1 MSREPWLRIDT
12 QWGSSHCNP
21 IPFALSRS
29 FHSVRP
35 LFAARQ
41 RQIILSAPLPFPINA
56 QGSIPSVFG
65 RPSTCTALSSAKYRL
80 LLSPLDFPRLNGK
93 FNRARRF
100 SRRSPDHRKQPSN
113 LIPSSFQQGSWLS
126 RVESSPLVCQI
137 FPLGKLRD
145 FPPWREIFSLQI
157 ILFIDVSLPFQ
168 MQHNPRI
175 EFLPQVCA
183 WMIQTR
189 FHFYLSVSF
198 YFQKLFEM
206 YVNFRFRARFRV
218 ARKMHDVFSFRV
230 LNFAPS
236 IWRKKI
242 GNCIYHRRKKYCLF
256 TILRGYGARE
266 WNTCTLVS
274 KKCRGALSI
283 DKAQQRRWG
292 NFNGVNKISRVM

>member
-100 SRRSPDHRKQPSN
+100 SRRSPTIENN
-113 LIPSSFQQGSWLS
+113 L
-126 RVESSPLVCQI
+126 V
-137 FPLGKLRD
+137 
-145 FPPWREIFSLQI
+145 
-157 ILFIDVSLPFQ
+157 ILFHRVFNKDRDWAASKALLLFVKYF
-168 MQHNPRI
+168 
-175 EFLPQVCA
+175 
-183 WMIQTR
+183 
-189 FHFYLSVSF
+189 LSVSYVTF
-198 YFQKLFEM
+198 HRDERYFL
-206 YVNFRFRARFRV
+206 YR
-218 ARKMHDVFSFRV
+218 
-230 LNFAPS
+230 L
-236 IWRKKI
+236 
-242 GNCIYHRRKKYCLF
+242 Y
-256 TILRGYGARE
+256 
-266 WNTCTLVS
+266 
-274 KKCRGALSI
+274 AL
-283 DKAQQRRWG
+283 
-292 NFNGVNKISRVM
+292 